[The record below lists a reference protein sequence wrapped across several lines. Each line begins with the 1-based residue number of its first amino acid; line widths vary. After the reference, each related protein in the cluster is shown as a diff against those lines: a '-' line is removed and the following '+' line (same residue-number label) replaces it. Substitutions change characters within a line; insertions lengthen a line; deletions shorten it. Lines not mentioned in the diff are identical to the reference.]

1 MWNQARIGASEARR
15 ARKRYVEINQKSC
28 QIFLRK
34 QHFSGFLVPNVELP
48 PICHSQF
55 RPGPPSEQAQTASN
69 FLRQVIDNSRLVNL
83 EDLSVKPGKLA
94 W

>member
-1 MWNQARIGASEARR
+1 MP
-15 ARKRYVEINQKSC
+15 KLFDFVRYMAPFDLNC
-28 QIFLRK
+28 L
-34 QHFSGFLVPNVELP
+34 GFLVPNVELP

-83 EDLSVKPGKLA
+83 EDLCVKPGKLA

>member
-15 ARKRYVEINQKSC
+15 ARKRYVEINQRSC

-69 FLRQVIDNSRLVNL
+69 FLRQVIENSRLVNL
-83 EDLSVKPGKLA
+83 EDLCVKPGKLA

>member
-1 MWNQARIGASEARR
+1 MFTRHLDVHRIF
-15 ARKRYVEINQKSC
+15 K
-28 QIFLRK
+28 LP
-34 QHFSGFLVPNVELP
+34 SGFLVPNVDLP
-48 PICHSQF
+48 PICHSKF

-83 EDLSVKPGKLA
+83 EDLCVKPGKLA